1 VPAHP
6 ADALPASGVTLAQFA
21 ASHPDPTPVRRA
33 LARLGLEKAVAVTFD
48 REARLAAMLR
58 SPRGLVA
65 L

>member
-1 VPAHP
+1 
-6 ADALPASGVTLAQFA
+6 VTLVQLA

-33 LARLGLEKAVAVTFD
+33 VARLGLEEAIAVTFD